1 MAVEPEIDNVLISK
15 PHLHSVEHAVEHT
28 VEHTP
33 HGSVA
38 IVPLSRVIEM
48 YSLSEQE
55 LEQIGRASSSLGI
68 HLVFFGIAFGASLAF
83 LISLLAQELTTKA
96 FALVWALFVLSLAA
110 VYFGIQATRFYRD
123 ARHGVR
129 VIKEQSARTSAS

>member
-1 MAVEPEIDNVLISK
+1 MAVESQQLDDVLISK
-15 PHLHSVEHAVEHT
+15 PHTHAGEHMSSGHVAV
-28 VEHTP
+28 
-33 HGSVA
+33 
-38 IVPLSRVIEM
+38 VPISRVIEM

-55 LEQIGRASSSLGI
+55 LDQIGRASSSLGI

-83 LISLLAQELTTKA
+83 LISLLAQELTTRA
-96 FALVWALFVLSLAA
+96 FALVWALFVLMLAA

-129 VIKEQSARTSAS
+129 TIKDQSVRPSSNSQLPS